1 MFLQTNMEKVHHKST
16 MKEAN
21 RICPLYFMSFEATW
35 KLCVKNRMKFISYMD
50 SFGSNETREKEC
62 EWARERESFGKD
74 EWIGAD
80 FLTAGDSTF

>member
-1 MFLQTNMEKVHHKST
+1 
-16 MKEAN
+16 
-21 RICPLYFMSFEATW
+21 
-35 KLCVKNRMKFISYMD
+35 MD
-50 SFGSNETREKEC
+50 SFGSYETCEKGNEKEC